1 MIFPFTEEIY
11 NPSVT
16 NVNYKNAIHFLL
28 PLNYLILKNHMTS
41 LRTLFQ
47 VHIWDANVNIIVH
60 ELEPKIFDIWLRRV
74 D

>member
-28 PLNYLILKNHMTS
+28 PLNYLILKTIWQASERYSRFTS
-41 LRTLFQ
+41 ETQ
-47 VHIWDANVNIIVH
+47 T
-60 ELEPKIFDIWLRRV
+60 
-74 D
+74 